1 MTAHRTWLRG
11 GLLVI
16 LCAGLALLAS
26 SDELYNALVRVLDVA
41 AKLIGEWP
49 VLGAAFFV
57 VLSGLSAM
65 LAFVSSSVL
74 VPVALVAWGGVTCML
89 LLWVGWMLGGAATYA
104 IGRYLGR
111 PVVEALLPEGTL
123 ARYERRIPARPPFGL
138 LVLLQLAMPSEVPG
152 YLLGLLRQPFRR
164 YLAALA
170 LAEAPYAIGTV
181 YLGSSFLER
190 RLLLLIA
197 LGAAGALLMA
207 LSVRVLHRRL
217 SE

>member
-1 MTAHRTWLRG
+1 MTAHRTWLRSAV
-11 GLLVI
+11 LVI
-16 LCAGLALLAS
+16 LCVGLALLAS
-26 SDELYNALVRVLDVA
+26 SDDLYSALIGVLDDA
-41 AKLIGEWP
+41 AKLIDERP
-49 VLGAAFFV
+49 VLGAVFFV

-74 VPVALVAWGGVTCML
+74 VPVALVAWGNVACMV
-89 LLWVGWMLGGAATYA
+89 LLWLGWTLGGAATYV

-111 PVVEALLPEGTL
+111 PMVVALLPDGTL
-123 ARYERRIPARPPFGL
+123 ERYESRIPERPPFGL

-152 YLLGLLRQPFRR
+152 YLLGLLRLPFRR
-164 YLAALA
+164 YLGALV

-181 YLGSSFLER
+181 YLGSSFLGR
-190 RLLLLIA
+190 QLGLLFA

-217 SE
+217 AS